1 MRNLLAEKF
10 GKEFALAASE
20 NADGKVSKR
29 VTERLRV
36 EPPRTELVEAYL
48 STIAEAYGVEYP
60 PGSRKKREEEEA
72 GGGEDDDEPG
82 DGEKVRALEATVEAE
97 ELSRA
102 TPPRDVGPKS
112 PVSVNPPKPSTEN
125 PKPEVRVPGPVEL
138 KPGPKMVGANK
149 GATNGTTAAGGKK
162 KEEGPGG
169 KIPDVDEL
177 AKRFAQLKR

>member
-149 GATNGTTAAGGKK
+149 GATNGTPAVGAKK